1 MRNKSHNNPQV
12 REDNRRREK
21 LAKLTEVNLTNW
33 EADGRVV
40 RSATTCTWLMLLT
53 YDLVA
58 LAAEPAR
65 SWKTFWLV
73 GQEYTGWMVAL
84 EEVRMPS
91 SSQLVS

>member
-1 MRNKSHNNPQV
+1 MGELCGQPRPVLGS
-12 REDNRRREK
+12 
-21 LAKLTEVNLTNW
+21 W
-33 EADGRVV
+33 
-40 RSATTCTWLMLLT
+40 LLT